1 VVVVDELVKLVSEK
15 VGISP
20 EQAQKAVTTVMGF
33 LKEKLPAP
41 LAGHLD
47 SFAAGGT
54 GGAGG
59 LGGVM
64 SEAEGAIG
72 GLFGKK

>member
-1 VVVVDELVKLVSEK
+1 MDELVKLVSSK

-20 EQAQKAVTTVMGF
+20 EQAQQAVTTVIGF
-33 LKEKLPAP
+33 LKEKLPAG
-41 LAGHLD
+41 LGSQLDGLVGGGGAG
-47 SFAAGGT
+47 AA

-59 LGGVM
+59 LDLGSV
-64 SEAEGAIG
+64 ENAVG

>member
-1 VVVVDELVKLVSEK
+1 MDELVKLVTEK
-15 VGISP
+15 AGISP
-20 EQAQKAVTTVMGF
+20 EQAQKAVAAIMGF

-41 LAGHLD
+41 LAGQLD
-47 SFAAGGT
+47 KFTT
-54 GGAGG
+54 GGSGGSGG

-64 SEAEGAIG
+64 GEVEGMAG

>member
-1 VVVVDELVKLVSEK
+1 MDELVKLVTEK

-20 EQAQKAVTTVMGF
+20 EQAQKAVTTIMGF

-47 SFAAGGT
+47 KFAAGGT
-54 GGAGG
+54 GGTGG
-59 LGGVM
+59 LGGIVG
-64 SEAEGAIG
+64 EAESAIG
-72 GLFGKK
+72 GLFGKH

>member
-1 VVVVDELVKLVSEK
+1 VDELVKLVTEK

-20 EQAQKAVTTVMGF
+20 EQAQKAVNTVMGF

-41 LAGHLD
+41 LAGQLD
-47 SFAAGGT
+47 KFAAGE
-54 GGAGG
+54 AGG
-59 LGGVM
+59 LGGLGDLAGK
-64 SEAEGAIG
+64 AEGALG

>member
-1 VVVVDELVKLVSEK
+1 VDELVKLVSSK

-20 EQAQKAVTTVMGF
+20 EQAQQAVTTVIGF
-33 LKEKLPAP
+33 LKEKLPAG
-41 LAGHLD
+41 LGSQLD
-47 SFAAGGT
+47 GLVGGGAA

-59 LGGVM
+59 LDLGSVEN
-64 SEAEGAIG
+64 SIG